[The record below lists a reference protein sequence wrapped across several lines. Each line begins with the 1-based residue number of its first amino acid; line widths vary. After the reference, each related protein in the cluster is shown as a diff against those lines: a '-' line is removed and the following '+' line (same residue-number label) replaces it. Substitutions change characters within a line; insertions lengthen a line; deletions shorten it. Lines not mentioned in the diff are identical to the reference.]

1 MNRFIAATVMTGST
15 TGEQLFSVRLID
27 RRTGEVP
34 SINGIPLRV
43 LTHSPQSAIA
53 ELMDGRDRHLWQ
65 AEVEPLTPDS
75 AHMADIPGLR
85 SGRSDI
91 PSGARSRIETP
102 VSRSS

>member
-1 MNRFIAATVMTGST
+1 MNRFIAATAMTGST
-15 TGEQLFSVRLID
+15 TGGQLFSVRLVD

-65 AEVEPLTPDS
+65 AEVEPLGAESTQIP
-75 AHMADIPGLR
+75 DIPGLR
-85 SGRSDI
+85 GGRSDI
-91 PSGARSRIETP
+91 PAAPRNRMETP